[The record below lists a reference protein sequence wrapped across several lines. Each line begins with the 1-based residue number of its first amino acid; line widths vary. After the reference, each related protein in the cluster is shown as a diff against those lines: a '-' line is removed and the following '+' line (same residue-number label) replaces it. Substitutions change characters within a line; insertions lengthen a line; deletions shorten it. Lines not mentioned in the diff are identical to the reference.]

1 MLCEA
6 EYGPIKKHITALTSI
21 TQAMVD
27 GQKHY
32 ADCFHDFIHWIGDE
46 ETRIY
51 SWSMSD
57 IKQLRNECR
66 FKLPDFDVSW
76 LNERWVDCSRSSMN
90 AWGFTTAWLSSMRSV
105 RWTINSRVRSI
116 RRWPPSTRVPSSAD
130 AG

>member
-57 IKQLRNECR
+57 I
-66 FKLPDFDVSW
+66 
-76 LNERWVDCSRSSMN
+76 SSFAMN
-90 AWGFTTAWLSSMRSV
+90 AGSSCPILM
-105 RWTINSRVRSI
+105 
-116 RRWPPSTRVPSSAD
+116 
-130 AG
+130 